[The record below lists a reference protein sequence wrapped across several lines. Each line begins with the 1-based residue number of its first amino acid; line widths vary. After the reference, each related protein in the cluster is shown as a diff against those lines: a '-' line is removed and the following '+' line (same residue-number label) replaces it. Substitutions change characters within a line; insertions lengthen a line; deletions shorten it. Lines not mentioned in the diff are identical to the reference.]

1 MESMNGKPTSALSD
15 AVDYSRILHN
25 GVPQDELELLLR
37 EHDHAKQEEIFTL
50 RRQLRELTSGS
61 GGAPLVTSAP
71 DRTGDVRT
79 EITQL
84 RQDLATAMTSI
95 RGLLSDGDG
104 NLHEM
109 QLTSLRRQ
117 VSQLEGVLESNYQR
131 ELRVAE
137 ERESA
142 LRSEMAQMRQDLR
155 VALETLYGMPAEE
168 AAANGSVDLKP
179 IEDQI
184 TELGASLFRVSHEQ
198 QAQAL
203 EREGTLKA
211 ELAHM
216 RRDLLVTLE
225 ASYQLPTDRV
235 EALDTQIASWRG
247 QVEDL
252 QQVIRGMQEA
262 QNEAATRQ
270 LSARQ
275 DELHELR
282 QEIRTTLVASLP
294 EPENEELFAQRTILN
309 GLAERLDQHVSE
321 TGSRFTQL
329 SELVSGRSVAL
340 EAEYETL
347 RADVQSVAHSAGN
360 SQVLELLNQ
369 REQSLSQEI
378 ATLQRELA
386 TIAQAVT
393 APSNDPVDHSTEIQ
407 ALHQAVAALADE
419 LNGSREEQRSLL
431 EAQRQSL
438 QQELAASNDVVLEA
452 ASAIRDLRPEGA
464 ALTTEAFDE
473 MIGVRLGDAQSHW
486 SEAQTQ
492 LYRQLVSQMSE
503 MQADLDLVNT
513 GMQAMKPIENDHS
526 EVESSLLE
534 KVDRMLE
541 LQRAPDHEDR
551 ESTVTNVIAELRREI
566 QEVRADLRAG
576 LQERATE
583 GDERAV
589 AAQDFS
595 LDDVARAVSAQLLND
610 RGEED
615 RLAADR
621 DAMLHREIAQ
631 IRHEVQGA
639 VQQVLAST
647 SSDQT
652 VDSDVGLSSL
662 RSELAEIHESVT
674 RIPDSHDKELHAE
687 LTSLRQDLHSAL
699 DMLRAEPAPQE
710 RDYADASDSLAP
722 RIAELELALQ
732 RSREDQQRWMEE
744 RDEKLYSQLREMRA
758 NLSATFSESRAAQA
772 EVVNDSWH
780 DDLAELRS
788 EIAALTELSR
798 TPEVHDDSAMID
810 MIAGVRSEM
819 REALE
824 AVRTSDSESGATPSD
839 PLAIQGG
846 LTALAI
852 SIQQATANQ
861 DRMVESQQQ
870 TLQAAVAQM
879 REEIHSAVSALTRE
893 SVDSF
898 EKRQGQ
904 LRMDQLEM
912 ERNLAQLRQELVA
925 TQTDPGNKKKL
936 WR

>member
-1 MESMNGKPTSALSD
+1 VESMNGKPTSALSD

-25 GVPQDELELLLR
+25 GVPQDELESLLR

-61 GGAPLVTSAP
+61 GGVPPVTSAP
-71 DRTGDVRT
+71 DRAGDVRT

-294 EPENEELFAQRTILN
+294 ESENEELFAQRTILN
-309 GLAERLDQHVSE
+309 GLAERLDQQVSE

-340 EAEYETL
+340 ETEYETL
-347 RADVQSVAHSAGN
+347 RADVQSVAHSTGN
-360 SQVLELLNQ
+360 GQVLELLNQ

-386 TIAQAVT
+386 TIVQAVT
-393 APSNDPVDHSTEIQ
+393 APSSDPVDHSTDLQ
-407 ALHQAVAALADE
+407 ALRQAVAALADE
-419 LNGSREEQRSLL
+419 LSGSREEQRSLL

-438 QQELAASNDVVLEA
+438 QQELAASHDAVLEA
-452 ASAIRDLRPEGA
+452 ASAIRDFRPEGV
-464 ALTTEAFDE
+464 ALTAEAFDE

-541 LQRAPDHEDR
+541 LQRKPDHEDR

-589 AAQDFS
+589 AALDFS

-610 RGEED
+610 RGERD

-621 DAMLHREIAQ
+621 DAMLFHEIVQ

-652 VDSDVGLSSL
+652 VDSAVGLSSL

-674 RIPDSHDKELHAE
+674 RIPDSHAE
-687 LTSLRQDLHSAL
+687 LTRLRQDLHSAL

-798 TPEVHDDSAMID
+798 TPEVHDDSAIID

-824 AVRTSDSESGATPSD
+824 AVRISDSESGATPSD
-839 PLAIQGG
+839 PPAIQGG

-861 DRMVESQQQ
+861 NRMVESQQQ

-893 SVDSF
+893 NVDSF
-898 EKRQGQ
+898 EKRQSQ